1 MSENRL
7 SVSNLTMPSWKWT
20 QVSAI
25 GWCCLETDAFVLN
38 QMLPTENRRNC
49 IGSDGTFLKRT
60 HVSKLV
66 LYHPIKDA
74 NVRNR
79 TVVSKIKCWSPKT
92 DGIDWKRKRWCLE
105 TESSVRNGRYRLKIK
120 LMQVS
125 KIREHTSDFWHSSP
139 TYKKSSRKCL
149 KL

>member
-1 MSENRL
+1 MRKQKFRNWTLYMSENRL

-25 GWCCLETDAFVLN
+25 GWCCLETDAYVLN

-66 LYHPIKDA
+66 WYHPIKDA

-92 DGIDWKRKRWCLE
+92 DGIDWKQKRWCRE
-105 TESSVRNGRYRLKIK
+105 TESSVRNGRYRLKTNAGVQNQRTHVWF
-120 LMQVS
+120 LTLES
-125 KIREHTSDFWHSSP
+125 YT
-139 TYKKSSRKCL
+139 
-149 KL
+149 

>member
-25 GWCCLETDAFVLN
+25 GWCCLETDAYVLN

-66 LYHPIKDA
+66 WYHPIKDA

-79 TVVSKIKCWSPKT
+79 TVVSKSNVGP
-92 DGIDWKRKRWCLE
+92 RKRTVS
-105 TESSVRNGRYRLKIK
+105 TESGSGGVLKRSRVSEMEGTVWK

-139 TYKKSSRKCL
+139 THKKSFRKCL